1 MIHIYYIILALTAL
15 ISSFVTMYIPSII
28 ARYRQ
33 YKAAKREAF
42 IATIQTEIENYLKQ
56 IIK

>member
-1 MIHIYYIILALTAL
+1 MEHFYYILLVLTAVL
-15 ISSFVTMYIPSII
+15 SSIVTLYIPSII

>member
-15 ISSFVTMYIPSII
+15 VSSFVTMYIPTLVM
-28 ARYRQ
+28 RYKQ
-33 YKAAKREAF
+33 YKAAKREALR
-42 IATIQTEIENYLKQ
+42 ATIQTEIENYLKQ

>member
-1 MIHIYYIILALTAL
+1 
-15 ISSFVTMYIPSII
+15 MYIPSII

-33 YKAAKREAF
+33 YKAAQREALR
-42 IATIQTEIENYLKQ
+42 ATIQTEIENYLKQ

>member
-1 MIHIYYIILALTAL
+1 MEHFYYILLVLTAVL
-15 ISSFVTMYIPSII
+15 SSIVTMYIPTLLMY
-28 ARYRQ
+28 YRQ